1 MRPDG
6 GATVG
11 ADDAPGSRPTDSPAH
26 HAGHA
31 LRGHLAEF
39 GLVEAQG
46 LHKVARLI
54 AIVMDEIDARVPD
67 IARRVL
73 KVIVSQIEDILAK
86 PLQPRGFVSPRVC
99 LPGKP
104 KSAYIHASSGVIW
117 GLTVKGRND
126 AVQLTLKGIAHEAL
140 LCPRRLLHGPAHRR
154 P

>member
-1 MRPDG
+1 
-6 GATVG
+6 
-11 ADDAPGSRPTDSPAH
+11 
-26 HAGHA
+26 
-31 LRGHLAEF
+31 
-39 GLVEAQG
+39 
-46 LHKVARLI
+46 
-54 AIVMDEIDARVPD
+54 MDEIDARVPD
-67 IARRVL
+67 IAHRVL

-117 GLTVKGRND
+117 GLTVNGRND